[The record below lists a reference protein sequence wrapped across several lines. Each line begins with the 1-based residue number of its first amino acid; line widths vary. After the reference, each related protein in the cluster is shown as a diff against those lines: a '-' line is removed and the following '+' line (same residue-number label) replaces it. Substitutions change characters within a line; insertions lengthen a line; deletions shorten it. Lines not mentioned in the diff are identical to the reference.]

1 MWTDNRC
8 LLALWAVLVIFL
20 RLLLFFIGLDWVN
33 IGSHSQFVIGAV
45 VNSLWTVMF
54 VIGAVVNSFW
64 TVMSLVKIPKF
75 VIGDVFVF
83 LQLYH
88 SFPWGHFWDPHYM
101 CDDYK
106 RKPAIERCLFCV
118 GCLGTLFA
126 KPTEIWQ
133 MDVINNVLQGALI
146 IENEPQITNSGDERV
161 NKWLAICIMITSF
174 SEVAWRLNMIVMLG
188 PKIFMCCFTISMF
201 AIGTMHLRIIDE
213 RYFKIFQRVFILLS
227 ILLKLLQ

>member
-1 MWTDNRC
+1 
-8 LLALWAVLVIFL
+8 
-20 RLLLFFIGLDWVN
+20 
-33 IGSHSQFVIGAV
+33 
-45 VNSLWTVMF
+45 
-54 VIGAVVNSFW
+54 
-64 TVMSLVKIPKF
+64 
-75 VIGDVFVF
+75 
-83 LQLYH
+83 
-88 SFPWGHFWDPHYM
+88 M

-146 IENEPQITNSGDERV
+146 IENEAQITNRGDEPHERV
-161 NKWLAICIMITSF
+161 NKRLAICIMITSF

-188 PKIFMCCFTISMF
+188 HKISMCCFTIFMF
-201 AIGTMHLRIIDE
+201 AIGTMHNRMIGE
-213 RYFKIFQRVFILLS
+213 KYSKIFQRVFILLS